1 MSINILGGGYFM
13 KCPNCNYD
21 NLDGDMF
28 CQNCG
33 AALNSYNSQTN
44 AQQSDNVNNQ
54 QPQPQPQYNNA
65 NNQYQ
70 QPQYNNPN
78 NQYQQP
84 QYNQFQQN
92 QPHPQNTLF
101 MVLGILEALFCCLIG
116 GIMAVVENNSANTAY
131 KNNDMAGFE
140 KHIKNVKIWLIVSP
154 IVGIICGIISIIAQ
168 FAGNL

>member
-1 MSINILGGGYFM
+1 MSINIFEVGYFM

-54 QPQPQPQYNNA
+54 QPQPQYNNA

-154 IVGIICGIISIIAQ
+154 IVGVVFGAISLVLQ
-168 FAGNL
+168 VMGNL

>member
-1 MSINILGGGYFM
+1 MSINILEGGYFM

-44 AQQSDNVNNQ
+44 AQQSDNANNQ
-54 QPQPQPQYNNA
+54 QQPQYNNA

-84 QYNQFQQN
+84 QYNQFPQN

-154 IVGIICGIISIIAQ
+154 IVGVVFGAISLVLQ
-168 FAGNL
+168 VMGNL